1 MAKMDLLQIGR
12 LLGLLSGFIIIVNGI
27 MRIFGNGFGP
37 FDFMGQF
44 GGVVSGI
51 VAILAGIVMIM
62 IYLEKK
68 IKIKDVLVLGIAYIV
83 LGLIS
88 SCVTSLFAGIVIILH
103 KLIK

>member
-12 LLGLLSGFIIIVNGI
+12 LLGLLSGFIIIVNGVL
-27 MRIFGNGFGP
+27 RIFDKGFGP
-37 FDFMGQF
+37 FDFLGQF

-51 VAILAGIVMIM
+51 VAIVAGVIMIM
-62 IYLEKK
+62 LYLEK
-68 IKIKDVLVLGIAYIV
+68 IKIKDVIVLGVAYLA

-88 SCVTSLFAGIVIILH
+88 SCSTSILAGIVIILH

>member
-1 MAKMDLLQIGR
+1 MAKTDLLLIGR
-12 LLGLLSGFIIIVNGI
+12 LLGLLSGFIIIVNGT

-37 FDFMGQF
+37 FDFLGQF

-62 IYLEKK
+62 IYLEK
-68 IKIKDVLVLGIAYIV
+68 IKIKDVLMLGVTYIA

-88 SCVTSLFAGIVIILH
+88 SCVTALLAGIVIILH

>member
-1 MAKMDLLQIGR
+1 MAKMDLLLIGR
-12 LLGLLSGFIIIVNGI
+12 FLGLLSGFIIIVNGVL
-27 MRIFGNGFGP
+27 RIFGKGFGP

-44 GGVVSGI
+44 GGVVSGM

-62 IYLEKK
+62 MYLEK
-68 IKIKDVLVLGIAYIV
+68 IKIKDVLLLGIAYIA

-88 SCVTSLFAGIVIILH
+88 SCVTSIFAGLVIFLH